1 MSVVRRLAQEDGI
14 YLATSMNSLRLE
26 GQKTVGIE
34 IVQQFDWEVPDWVI
48 IPGGNL
54 GNVSALGSGFDLMY
68 ELGLIARRPR
78 ICVAQAEAANP
89 LYTAYK
95 AGFKKFEP
103 MIAQQTEASAI
114 RIGNPISIRR
124 AIRSLERYNGV
135 VEQASEAEL
144 AEATASADRTGTFC
158 CPHTGVALAAL
169 TKLVKRGEIKPQER
183 VVVIS
188 TASGLKFTDFKV
200 RYHEKQIPGV
210 DSQQANRPIELENNY
225 EKVKSAVLK
234 AL

>member
-1 MSVVRRLAQEDGI
+1 
-14 YLATSMNSLRLE
+14 
-26 GQKTVGIE
+26 
-34 IVQQFDWEVPDWVI
+34 VQQCDWEVPDWVI

-54 GNVSALGSGFDLMY
+54 GNVSALGAGFDMMY
-68 ELGLIARRPR
+68 ELGLIQRRPR

-95 AGFKKFEP
+95 TGFKKFEP
-103 MIAQQTEASAI
+103 MTAQQTEASAI
-114 RIGNPISIRR
+114 RIGNPVSIRR

-144 AEATASADRTGTFC
+144 AEASAAADRTGTFC

-169 TKLVKRGEIKPQER
+169 TKLVKSGEIKPNDR
-183 VVVIS
+183 TVVIS

-200 RYHEKQIPGV
+200 RYHESSIPGV
-210 DSQQANRPIELENNY
+210 QSQHANRPIQLENNY